1 MNTQDFL
8 NKPVKQIFMRYLVPS
23 VFATMVTSIY
33 VLADTI
39 IVGKG
44 IGTIAVA
51 AMNIV
56 LPLYNIFF
64 GIGLLFG
71 VGGSVLMSILRGE
84 GDEKGANAYFS
95 TSLAAMVVFL
105 AAALTCFT
113 VFMEPIAVVFGAT
126 EETMPYIMDYM
137 PYIVWGMGLFF
148 FSSYL
153 QTFIRNDGAPRL
165 AMGAVVTGGVTNI
178 ILDYIFVYD
187 FNMGMA
193 GAAIA
198 TLMGS
203 GLTVLIL
210 LTRFLSK
217 KNGLHFSFK
226 SIRPSLIKNIML
238 NGFAS
243 FLIEVASGVTIF
255 VFNIQL
261 LKYAG
266 NTGVSVYSI
275 ISNTAIVVVCLCK
288 GINQAAQPLL
298 STNYGAG
305 LYDRTDKIFS
315 LAVKVSLIICAVP
328 VMTGLT
334 VPDFFTYIFINPD
347 ENILAMS
354 SSAIRIYFSG
364 FMMLGVNM
372 VFICYFQAILKNA
385 ASMLICL
392 MRGLILVVIF
402 AYVFPLFMG
411 VAGIW
416 LAVPAAETLTMLFGI
431 FLVRS
436 KKSSKRPVAEK
447 NHGSL

>member
-8 NKPVKQIFMRYLVPS
+8 NKPVKQVFMRYLVPS

-51 AMNIV
+51 ALNIV

-64 GIGLLFG
+64 GLGLLFG

-84 GDEKGANAYFS
+84 GDEKGSNAYFS
-95 TSLAAMVVFL
+95 TSLVAMCVVL
-105 AAALTCFT
+105 ALSLAFFT
-113 VFMEPIAVVFGAT
+113 AFMEKIALVFGGT
-126 EETMPYIMDYM
+126 PETMPYIMDYM

-165 AMGAVVTGGVTNI
+165 AMYAVVSGGVANI
-178 ILDYIFVYD
+178 ILDYIFVYN

-198 TLMGS
+198 TVMGS
-203 GLTVLIL
+203 GLTVVIL
-210 LTRFLSK
+210 LTHFFTK
-217 KNGLHFSFK
+217 KNNLHFSLK
-226 SIRPSLIKNIML
+226 GVRPSFIKNIIL

-266 NTGVSVYSI
+266 NTGVSVYSV

-305 LYDRTDKIFS
+305 LYERTDKIRS
-315 LAVKVSLIICAVP
+315 LAVKVSIIICAVL
-328 VMTGLT
+328 VIMGLV

-347 ENILAMS
+347 SAILSMS
-354 SSAIRIYFSG
+354 APAIRIYFVG
-364 FMMLGVNM
+364 FMMLGINM
-372 VFICYFQAILKNA
+372 VFICYFQAILKNGY
-385 ASMLICL
+385 SMIICL
-392 MRGLILVVIF
+392 MRGLILVVAF
-402 AYVFPLFMG
+402 AYIFPLFMD
-411 VAGIW
+411 VTGIW
-416 LAVPAAETLTMLFGI
+416 LAVPAAETITMLFGI
-431 FLVRS
+431 YLIYF
-436 KKSSKRPVAEK
+436 KKSAKREINDK
-447 NHGSL
+447 SL

>member
-8 NKPVKQIFMRYLVPS
+8 NKPVKQVFMRYLVPS

-51 AMNIV
+51 ALNIV

-64 GIGLLFG
+64 GLGLLFG

-84 GDEKGANAYFS
+84 GDEKGSNAYFS
-95 TSLAAMVVFL
+95 TSLVAMCVVL
-105 AAALTCFT
+105 ALSLAFFT
-113 VFMEPIAVVFGAT
+113 AFMEKIALVFGGT
-126 EETMPYIMDYM
+126 PETMPYIMDYM

-165 AMGAVVTGGVTNI
+165 AMYAVVSGGVANI
-178 ILDYIFVYD
+178 ILDYVFVYN

-198 TLMGS
+198 TVMGS
-203 GLTVLIL
+203 GLTVVIL
-210 LTRFLSK
+210 LTHFFTK
-217 KNGLHFSFK
+217 KNNLHFSLK
-226 SIRPSLIKNIML
+226 GVRPSFIKNIIL

-305 LYDRTDKIFS
+305 LYERTDKIRS
-315 LAVKVSLIICAVP
+315 LAVKVSVIICAVP
-328 VMTGLT
+328 VILGLV

-347 ENILAMS
+347 SAILSMS
-354 SSAIRIYFSG
+354 ASAIRIYFVG
-364 FMMLGVNM
+364 FMMLGINM
-372 VFICYFQAILKNA
+372 VFICYFQAILKNGY
-385 ASMLICL
+385 SMIICL
-392 MRGLILVVIF
+392 MRGLILVVAF
-402 AYVFPLFMG
+402 AYIFPLFMD
-411 VAGIW
+411 VTGIW
-416 LAVPAAETLTMLFGI
+416 LAVPAAETITMLLGI
-431 FLVRS
+431 YLIYF
-436 KKSSKRPVAEK
+436 KKSAQREINDK
-447 NHGSL
+447 SL

>member
-8 NKPVKQIFMRYLVPS
+8 NKPVKQVFMRYLVPS

-51 AMNIV
+51 ALNIV

-64 GIGLLFG
+64 GLGLLFG

-84 GDEKGANAYFS
+84 GDEKGSNAYFS
-95 TSLAAMVVFL
+95 TSLVAMCVVL
-105 AAALTCFT
+105 ALSLAFFT
-113 VFMEPIAVVFGAT
+113 AFMEEIALVFGGT
-126 EETMPYIMDYM
+126 PETMPYIMDYM

-165 AMGAVVTGGVTNI
+165 AMYAVVSGGVANI
-178 ILDYIFVYD
+178 ILDYVFVYN

-198 TLMGS
+198 TVMGS
-203 GLTVLIL
+203 GLTVVIL
-210 LTRFLSK
+210 LTHFFTK
-217 KNGLHFSFK
+217 KNNLHFSLK
-226 SIRPSLIKNIML
+226 GVRPSFIKNIIL

-275 ISNTAIVVVCLCK
+275 ISNTAIVVVCICK

-305 LYDRTDKIFS
+305 LYERTDKIRS
-315 LAVKVSLIICAVP
+315 LAVKVSIIICAVP
-328 VMTGLT
+328 VILGLV

-347 ENILAMS
+347 SAILSMS
-354 SSAIRIYFSG
+354 ASAIRIYFVG
-364 FMMLGVNM
+364 FMMLGINM
-372 VFICYFQAILKNA
+372 VFICYFQAILKNGY
-385 ASMLICL
+385 SMIICL
-392 MRGLILVVIF
+392 MRGLILVVAF
-402 AYVFPLFMG
+402 AYIFPLFMD
-411 VAGIW
+411 VTGIW
-416 LAVPAAETLTMLFGI
+416 LAVPAAETITMLFGI
-431 FLVRS
+431 YLIYF
-436 KKSSKRPVAEK
+436 KKSAQREINDK
-447 NHGSL
+447 SL

>member
-8 NKPVKQIFMRYLVPS
+8 NKPVKQVFMRYLVPS

-51 AMNIV
+51 ALNIV

-64 GIGLLFG
+64 GLGLLFG

-84 GDEKGANAYFS
+84 GDEKGSNAYFS
-95 TSLAAMVVFL
+95 TSLVAMCVVL
-105 AAALTCFT
+105 ALSLAFFT
-113 VFMEPIAVVFGAT
+113 AFMEKIALVFGGT
-126 EETMPYIMDYM
+126 PETMPYIMDYM

-165 AMGAVVTGGVTNI
+165 AMYAVVSGGVANI
-178 ILDYIFVYD
+178 ILDYVFVYN

-198 TLMGS
+198 TVMGS
-203 GLTVLIL
+203 GLTVVIL
-210 LTRFLSK
+210 LTHFFTK
-217 KNGLHFSFK
+217 KNNLHFSLK
-226 SIRPSLIKNIML
+226 GVRPSFIKNIIL

-275 ISNTAIVVVCLCK
+275 ISNTAIVVVCICK

-305 LYDRTDKIFS
+305 LYERTDKIRS
-315 LAVKVSLIICAVP
+315 LAVKVSIIICAVP
-328 VMTGLT
+328 VILGLV

-347 ENILAMS
+347 SAILSMS
-354 SSAIRIYFSG
+354 APAIRIYFVG
-364 FMMLGVNM
+364 FMMLGINM
-372 VFICYFQAILKNA
+372 VFICYFQAILKNGY
-385 ASMLICL
+385 SMIICL
-392 MRGLILVVIF
+392 MRGLILVVAF
-402 AYVFPLFMG
+402 AYIFPLFMG
-411 VAGIW
+411 VTGIW
-416 LAVPAAETLTMLFGI
+416 LAVPAAETITMLFGI
-431 FLVRS
+431 YLIYF
-436 KKSSKRPVAEK
+436 KKSAKREINDK
-447 NHGSL
+447 SL

>member
-8 NKPVKQIFMRYLVPS
+8 NKPVKQVFMRYLVPS

-51 AMNIV
+51 ALNIV

-64 GIGLLFG
+64 GLGLLFG

-84 GDEKGANAYFS
+84 GDEKGSNAYFS
-95 TSLAAMVVFL
+95 TSLVAMCVVL
-105 AAALTCFT
+105 ALSLAFFT
-113 VFMEPIAVVFGAT
+113 AFMEKIALVFGGT
-126 EETMPYIMDYM
+126 PETMPYIMDYM

-165 AMGAVVTGGVTNI
+165 AMYAVVSGGVANI
-178 ILDYIFVYD
+178 ILDYVFVYN

-198 TLMGS
+198 TVMGS
-203 GLTVLIL
+203 GLTVVIL
-210 LTRFLSK
+210 LTHFFTK
-217 KNGLHFSFK
+217 KNNLHFSLK
-226 SIRPSLIKNIML
+226 GVRPSFIKNIIL

-305 LYDRTDKIFS
+305 LYERTDKIRS
-315 LAVKVSLIICAVP
+315 LAVKVSIIICAVP
-328 VMTGLT
+328 VILGLV

-347 ENILAMS
+347 SAILSMS
-354 SSAIRIYFSG
+354 ASAIRIYFVG
-364 FMMLGVNM
+364 FMMLGINM
-372 VFICYFQAILKNA
+372 VFICYFQAILKNGY
-385 ASMLICL
+385 SMIICL
-392 MRGLILVVIF
+392 MRGLILVVAF
-402 AYVFPLFMG
+402 AYIFPLFMD
-411 VAGIW
+411 VTGIW
-416 LAVPAAETLTMLFGI
+416 LAVPAAETITMLFGI
-431 FLVRS
+431 YLIYF
-436 KKSSKRPVAEK
+436 KKSAHREINDK
-447 NHGSL
+447 SL

>member
-8 NKPVKQIFMRYLVPS
+8 NKPVKQVFMRYLVPS

-51 AMNIV
+51 ALNIV

-64 GIGLLFG
+64 GLGLLFG

-84 GDEKGANAYFS
+84 GDEKGSNAYFS
-95 TSLAAMVVFL
+95 TSLVAMCVVL
-105 AAALTCFT
+105 ALSLAFFT
-113 VFMEPIAVVFGAT
+113 VFIQKIALIFGGT
-126 EETMPYIMDYM
+126 PETMQYIMDYM

-165 AMGAVVTGGVTNI
+165 AMYAVVSGGVANI
-178 ILDYIFVYD
+178 ILDYVFVYN

-198 TLMGS
+198 TVMGS
-203 GLTVLIL
+203 GLTVVIL
-210 LTRFLSK
+210 LTHFFTK
-217 KNGLHFSFK
+217 KNNLHFSLK
-226 SIRPSLIKNIML
+226 GVRPSFIKNIIL

-305 LYDRTDKIFS
+305 LYERTDKIRS
-315 LAVKVSLIICAVP
+315 LAVKVSIIICAVP
-328 VMTGLT
+328 VILGLV

-347 ENILAMS
+347 SAILSMS
-354 SSAIRIYFSG
+354 ASAIRIYFVG
-364 FMMLGVNM
+364 FMMLGINM
-372 VFICYFQAILKNA
+372 VFICYFQAILKNGY
-385 ASMLICL
+385 SMIICL
-392 MRGLILVVIF
+392 MRGLILVVAF
-402 AYVFPLFMG
+402 AYIFPLFMD
-411 VAGIW
+411 VTGIW
-416 LAVPAAETLTMLFGI
+416 LAVPAAETITMLFGI
-431 FLVRS
+431 YLIYF
-436 KKSSKRPVAEK
+436 KKSSKREINDK
-447 NHGSL
+447 SL

>member
-8 NKPVKQIFMRYLVPS
+8 NKPVKQVFMRYLVPS

-51 AMNIV
+51 ALNIV

-64 GIGLLFG
+64 GLGLLFG

-84 GDEKGANAYFS
+84 GDEKGSNAYFS
-95 TSLAAMVVFL
+95 TSLVAMCVVL
-105 AAALTCFT
+105 ALSLAFFT
-113 VFMEPIAVVFGAT
+113 AFMEKIAIVFGGT
-126 EETMPYIMDYM
+126 PETMPYIMDYM

-165 AMGAVVTGGVTNI
+165 AMYAVVSGGVANI
-178 ILDYIFVYD
+178 ILDYVFVYN

-198 TLMGS
+198 TVMGS
-203 GLTVLIL
+203 GLTVVIL
-210 LTRFLSK
+210 LTHFFTK
-217 KNGLHFSFK
+217 KNNLHFSLK
-226 SIRPSLIKNIML
+226 GVRPSFIKNIIL

-305 LYDRTDKIFS
+305 LYERTDKIRS
-315 LAVKVSLIICAVP
+315 LAVKVSIIICAVP
-328 VMTGLT
+328 VILGLV

-347 ENILAMS
+347 SAILSMS
-354 SSAIRIYFSG
+354 ASAIRIYFVG
-364 FMMLGVNM
+364 FMMLGINM
-372 VFICYFQAILKNA
+372 VFICYFQAILKNGY
-385 ASMLICL
+385 SMIICL
-392 MRGLILVVIF
+392 MRGLILVVAFVYI
-402 AYVFPLFMG
+402 FPLFMD
-411 VAGIW
+411 VTGIW
-416 LAVPAAETLTMLFGI
+416 LAVPAAETITMLFGI
-431 FLVRS
+431 YLIYF
-436 KKSSKRPVAEK
+436 KKSAQREINDK
-447 NHGSL
+447 SL

>member
-8 NKPVKQIFMRYLVPS
+8 NKPVKQVFMRYLVPS

-51 AMNIV
+51 ALNIV

-64 GIGLLFG
+64 GLGLLFG

-84 GDEKGANAYFS
+84 GDEKGSNAYFS
-95 TSLAAMVVFL
+95 TSLVAMCVVL
-105 AAALTCFT
+105 ALSLAFFT
-113 VFMEPIAVVFGAT
+113 AFMEKIALVFGGT
-126 EETMPYIMDYM
+126 PETMPYIMNYM

-165 AMGAVVTGGVTNI
+165 AMYAVVSGGVANI
-178 ILDYIFVYD
+178 ILDYVFVYN

-198 TLMGS
+198 TVMGS
-203 GLTVLIL
+203 GLTVVIL
-210 LTRFLSK
+210 LTHFFTK
-217 KNGLHFSFK
+217 KNNLHFSLK
-226 SIRPSLIKNIML
+226 GVRPSFIKNIIL

-305 LYDRTDKIFS
+305 LYERTDKIRS
-315 LAVKVSLIICAVP
+315 LAVKVSIIICAVP
-328 VMTGLT
+328 VIMGLV

-347 ENILAMS
+347 SAILSMS
-354 SSAIRIYFSG
+354 APAIRIYFVG
-364 FMMLGVNM
+364 FMMLGINM
-372 VFICYFQAILKNA
+372 VFICYFQAILKNGY
-385 ASMLICL
+385 SMIICL
-392 MRGLILVVIF
+392 MRGLILVVAF
-402 AYVFPLFMG
+402 AYIFPLFMD
-411 VAGIW
+411 VTGIW
-416 LAVPAAETLTMLFGI
+416 LAVPAAETITMLFGI
-431 FLVRS
+431 YLIYF
-436 KKSSKRPVAEK
+436 KKSTQREINDK
-447 NHGSL
+447 SL

>member
-8 NKPVKQIFMRYLVPS
+8 NKPVKQVFMRYLVPS

-51 AMNIV
+51 ALNIV

-64 GIGLLFG
+64 GLGLLFG

-84 GDEKGANAYFS
+84 GDEKGSNAYFS
-95 TSLAAMVVFL
+95 TSLVAMCVVL
-105 AAALTCFT
+105 ALSLAFFT
-113 VFMEPIAVVFGAT
+113 AFMEKIALVFGGT
-126 EETMPYIMDYM
+126 PETMPYIMDYM

-165 AMGAVVTGGVTNI
+165 AMYAVVSGGVANI
-178 ILDYIFVYD
+178 ILDYVFVYN

-193 GAAIA
+193 GAAVA
-198 TLMGS
+198 TVMGS
-203 GLTVLIL
+203 GLTVVIL
-210 LTRFLSK
+210 LTHFFTK
-217 KNGLHFSFK
+217 KNNLHFSLK
-226 SIRPSLIKNIML
+226 GVRPSFIKNIIL

-266 NTGVSVYSI
+266 NTGVSVYSV

-305 LYDRTDKIFS
+305 LYERTDKIRS
-315 LAVKVSLIICAVP
+315 LAVKVSIIICAVL
-328 VMTGLT
+328 VIMGLV

-347 ENILAMS
+347 SAILSMS
-354 SSAIRIYFSG
+354 APAIRIYFVG
-364 FMMLGVNM
+364 FMMLGINM
-372 VFICYFQAILKNA
+372 VFICYFQAILKNGY
-385 ASMLICL
+385 SMIICL
-392 MRGLILVVIF
+392 MRGLILVVAF
-402 AYVFPLFMG
+402 AYIFPLFMD
-411 VAGIW
+411 VTGIW
-416 LAVPAAETLTMLFGI
+416 LAVPAAETITMLFGI
-431 FLVRS
+431 YLIYF
-436 KKSSKRPVAEK
+436 KKSAQREINDK
-447 NHGSL
+447 SL

>member
-8 NKPVKQIFMRYLVPS
+8 NKPVKQVFMRYLVPS

-51 AMNIV
+51 ALNIV

-64 GIGLLFG
+64 GLGLLFG

-84 GDEKGANAYFS
+84 GDEKGSNAYFS
-95 TSLAAMVVFL
+95 TSLVAMCVVL
-105 AAALTCFT
+105 ALSLAFFT
-113 VFMEPIAVVFGAT
+113 VFMEKIALIFGGT
-126 EETMPYIMDYM
+126 PETMQYIMDYM

-165 AMGAVVTGGVTNI
+165 AMYAVVSGGVANI
-178 ILDYIFVYD
+178 ILDYVFVYN

-198 TLMGS
+198 TVMGS
-203 GLTVLIL
+203 GLTVVIL
-210 LTRFLSK
+210 LTHFFTK
-217 KNGLHFSFK
+217 KNNLHFSLK
-226 SIRPSLIKNIML
+226 GVRPSFIKNIIL

-288 GINQAAQPLL
+288 GINQAAQPML

-305 LYDRTDKIFS
+305 LYERTDKIRS
-315 LAVKVSLIICAVP
+315 LAVKVSIIICAVP
-328 VMTGLT
+328 VILGLV

-347 ENILAMS
+347 SAILSMS
-354 SSAIRIYFSG
+354 ASAIRIYFVG
-364 FMMLGVNM
+364 FMMLGINM
-372 VFICYFQAILKNA
+372 VFICYFQAILKNGY
-385 ASMLICL
+385 SMIICL
-392 MRGLILVVIF
+392 MRGLILVVAF
-402 AYVFPLFMG
+402 AYIFPLFMD
-411 VAGIW
+411 VTGIW
-416 LAVPAAETLTMLFGI
+416 LAVPAAETITMLFGI
-431 FLVRS
+431 YLIYF
-436 KKSSKRPVAEK
+436 KKSSKREINDK
-447 NHGSL
+447 SL

>member
-8 NKPVKQIFMRYLVPS
+8 NKPVKQVFMRYLVPS

-51 AMNIV
+51 ALNIV

-64 GIGLLFG
+64 GLGLLFG

-84 GDEKGANAYFS
+84 GDEKGSNAYFS
-95 TSLAAMVVFL
+95 TSLVAMCVVL
-105 AAALTCFT
+105 ALSLAFFT
-113 VFMEPIAVVFGAT
+113 AFMEKIALVFGGT
-126 EETMPYIMDYM
+126 PETMPYIMDYM

-165 AMGAVVTGGVTNI
+165 AMYAVVSGGVANI
-178 ILDYIFVYD
+178 ILDYVFVYN

-198 TLMGS
+198 TVMGS
-203 GLTVLIL
+203 GLTVVIL
-210 LTRFLSK
+210 LTHFFTK
-217 KNGLHFSFK
+217 KNNLHFSLK
-226 SIRPSLIKNIML
+226 GVRPSFIKNIIL

-275 ISNTAIVVVCLCK
+275 ISNTAIVVVCICK

-305 LYDRTDKIFS
+305 LYERTDKIRS
-315 LAVKVSLIICAVP
+315 LAVKVSIIICAVP
-328 VMTGLT
+328 VILGLV

-347 ENILAMS
+347 SAILSMS
-354 SSAIRIYFSG
+354 APAIRIYFVG
-364 FMMLGVNM
+364 FMMLGINM
-372 VFICYFQAILKNA
+372 VFICYFQAILKNGY
-385 ASMLICL
+385 SMIICL
-392 MRGLILVVIF
+392 MRGLILVVAF
-402 AYVFPLFMG
+402 AYIFPLFMD
-411 VAGIW
+411 VTGIW
-416 LAVPAAETLTMLFGI
+416 LAVPAAETITMLFGI
-431 FLVRS
+431 YLIYF
-436 KKSSKRPVAEK
+436 KKSSKREINDK
-447 NHGSL
+447 SL

>member
-8 NKPVKQIFMRYLVPS
+8 NKPVKQVFMRYLVPS

-51 AMNIV
+51 ALNIV

-64 GIGLLFG
+64 GLGLLFG

-84 GDEKGANAYFS
+84 GDEKGSNAYFS
-95 TSLAAMVVFL
+95 TSLVAMCVVL
-105 AAALTCFT
+105 ALSLAFFT
-113 VFMEPIAVVFGAT
+113 AFMEEIALVFGGT
-126 EETMPYIMDYM
+126 PETMPYIMDYM

-165 AMGAVVTGGVTNI
+165 AMYAVVSGGVANI
-178 ILDYIFVYD
+178 ILDYVFVYN

-198 TLMGS
+198 TVMGS
-203 GLTVLIL
+203 GLTVVIL
-210 LTRFLSK
+210 LTHFFTK
-217 KNGLHFSFK
+217 KNNLHFSLK
-226 SIRPSLIKNIML
+226 GIRPSFIKNIIL

-261 LKYAG
+261 IKYAG

-305 LYDRTDKIFS
+305 LYERTDKIRS
-315 LAVKVSLIICAVP
+315 LAVKVSIIICAVP
-328 VMTGLT
+328 VILGLV

-347 ENILAMS
+347 SAILSMS
-354 SSAIRIYFSG
+354 ASAIRIYFVG
-364 FMMLGVNM
+364 FMMLGINM
-372 VFICYFQAILKNA
+372 VFICYFQAILKNGY
-385 ASMLICL
+385 SMIICL
-392 MRGLILVVIF
+392 MRGLILVVAF
-402 AYVFPLFMG
+402 AYIFPLFMD
-411 VAGIW
+411 VTGIW
-416 LAVPAAETLTMLFGI
+416 LAVPAAETITMLFGI
-431 FLVRS
+431 YLIYF
-436 KKSSKRPVAEK
+436 KKSAKREINDK
-447 NHGSL
+447 SL

>member
-8 NKPVKQIFMRYLVPS
+8 NKPVKQVFMRYLVPS

-51 AMNIV
+51 ALNIV

-64 GIGLLFG
+64 GLGLLFG

-84 GDEKGANAYFS
+84 GDEKGSNAYFS
-95 TSLAAMVVFL
+95 TSLVAMCVVL
-105 AAALTCFT
+105 AMSLAFFT
-113 VFMEPIAVVFGAT
+113 AFMEKIALVFGGT
-126 EETMPYIMDYM
+126 PETMPYIMDYM

-165 AMGAVVTGGVTNI
+165 AMYAVVSGGVANI
-178 ILDYIFVYD
+178 ILDYVFVYN

-198 TLMGS
+198 TVMGS
-203 GLTVLIL
+203 GLTVVIL
-210 LTRFLSK
+210 LTHFFTK
-217 KNGLHFSFK
+217 KNNLHFSLK
-226 SIRPSLIKNIML
+226 GVRPSFIKNIIL

-305 LYDRTDKIFS
+305 LYERTDKIRS
-315 LAVKVSLIICAVP
+315 LAVKVSIIICAVP
-328 VMTGLT
+328 VILGLV

-347 ENILAMS
+347 SAILSMS
-354 SSAIRIYFSG
+354 ASAIRIYFVG
-364 FMMLGVNM
+364 FMMLGINM
-372 VFICYFQAILKNA
+372 VFICYFQAILKNGY
-385 ASMLICL
+385 SMIICL
-392 MRGLILVVIF
+392 MRGLILVVAF
-402 AYVFPLFMG
+402 AYIFPLFMD
-411 VAGIW
+411 VTGIW
-416 LAVPAAETLTMLFGI
+416 LAVPAAETITMLFGI
-431 FLVRS
+431 YLIYF
-436 KKSSKRPVAEK
+436 KKSAKREINDK
-447 NHGSL
+447 SL